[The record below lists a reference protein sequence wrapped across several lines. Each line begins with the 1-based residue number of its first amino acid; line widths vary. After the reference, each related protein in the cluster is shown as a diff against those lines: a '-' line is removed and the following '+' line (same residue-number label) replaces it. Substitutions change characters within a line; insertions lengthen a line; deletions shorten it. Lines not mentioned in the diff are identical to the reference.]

1 MKYKIIIKKVVIIIS
16 LFVYTIKML
25 TTHSWRPIFQSVHC
39 WSILLVFSFTSS
51 PSELSTTTH
60 CFCELSKMESSEEED
75 DFPSIES
82 IIPQS
87 KVDSLYQSQ
96 TEKVRFFLFHF
107 TIINYQCLL
116 TMFFH
121 FSFLIFNFFFC
132 ISKEKREKWVIF
144 IFIIFLFGNSD
155 LLCWCSIKKT

>member
-1 MKYKIIIKKVVIIIS
+1 MREKIFFKNVDRSLFKTHFPKCVLLVHSVQFHIIS
-16 LFVYTIKML
+16 E
-25 TTHSWRPIFQSVHC
+25 
-39 WSILLVFSFTSS
+39 
-51 PSELSTTTH
+51 PSRTTH

-107 TIINYQCLL
+107 TIN
-116 TMFFH
+116 
-121 FSFLIFNFFFC
+121 N
-132 ISKEKREKWVIF
+132 
-144 IFIIFLFGNSD
+144 
-155 LLCWCSIKKT
+155 